1 MAKAMKVV
9 GIGCAS
15 VVGVAVVGAFGAW
28 LFLLR
33 APSPEA
39 QCDHV
44 IGLMKKES
52 GVELGAKF
60 RDECLKDAQKGEHE
74 GLLPYAEKSKCIVG
88 AQTLAEAQRCEKK
101 GG

>member
-1 MAKAMKVV
+1 MAKATKVL

-15 VVGVAVVGAFGAW
+15 VIGLAAVGALGTW
-28 LFLLR
+28 LFVLR
-33 APSPEA
+33 APSAEA

-44 IGLMKKES
+44 MGLMKKES
-52 GVELGAKF
+52 GVDLGAKF
-60 RDECLKDAQKGEHE
+60 REDCLRKAEKGEHE

-88 AQTLAEAQRCEKK
+88 AQTLAEAERCGKK

>member
-1 MAKAMKVV
+1 MAKAIKVV

-28 LFLLR
+28 LLLLR

-52 GVELGAKF
+52 GVELGPKF
-60 RDECLKDAQKGEHE
+60 RVECLRDAEKGEHE

-88 AQTLAEAQRCEKK
+88 AQTLTEAERCGKK
-101 GG
+101 GS